1 MITNQYPL
9 FEGRYY
15 LKSYGNG
22 WAYEV
27 KDTTTGE
34 VVFVQDDA
42 AQQLQDDTEDFTS
55 EEGLSQYFGLH

>member
-9 FEGRYY
+9 FEGRYF

-27 KDTTTGE
+27 EDTTTGE
-34 VVFVQDDA
+34 VVFVQDEA
-42 AQQLQDDTEDFTS
+42 AQQLQDDTEDFTC